1 MHWLIRLLLFVAFPV
16 AAAAASEPLSL
27 DEAVSL
33 ALAAAP
39 QLAAGDANADA
50 MRSRATSAGRLPDP
64 RVIIG
69 IDNLPVEGPEAW
81 STGAD
86 AMTMQRFGF
95 MQEFPARA
103 KRQSEQERAEADAVL
118 AGAERNEAS
127 VAVARE
133 VARAWIGSAAIE
145 AALAD
150 LEQLRPD
157 LELGATAVRAALAS
171 GTTSATEALAAE
183 AAVARLGNRILEMQ
197 GEAQFARAEL
207 SRWIGDEAARP
218 LAAVPAFDRLPT
230 PGAALLAE
238 SGRHAAI
245 QSLDA
250 KVAAARADLDLA
262 RAARRP
268 DWSAELT
275 YGKRGRGFED
285 MASLEFTVGLPIF
298 ARNRQNPEI
307 AARSAELRRAE
318 ADREAMVRAHTAE
331 LRRALVE
338 WQQAGARLDRYEHEL
353 LPLARERSRTALAA
367 YRAGRSELR
376 LVLDAFEDEAELL
389 VERAGITGAR
399 GRAWASLAY
408 LEPQQATAIEEDTP

>member
-1 MHWLIRLLLFVAFPV
+1 MQWLVRLLFFVVFPV
-16 AAAAASEPLSL
+16 ATATAAEPLSL
-27 DEAVSL
+27 DEAVSR

-39 QLAAGDANADA
+39 QIAARSADAEA

-64 RVIIG
+64 RLIVG
-69 IDNLPVEGPEAW
+69 VDNLPVEGPDAW

-86 AMTMQRFGF
+86 FMTMQTLGF
-95 MQEFPARA
+95 MQEFPTRA
-103 KRQSEQERAEADAVL
+103 KRRLERERADADAL
-118 AGAERNEAS
+118 IAGAERDEAGTM
-127 VAVARE
+127 VARE
-133 VARAWIGSAAIE
+133 AASAWIGSAAIE

-150 LEQLRPD
+150 LERLRPD
-157 LELGATAVRAALAS
+157 LELGAAAARAGLAS

-183 AAVARLGNRILEMQ
+183 AVVARLANRIFEMQ
-197 GEAQFARAEL
+197 GEAQLLRTEL
-207 SRWIGDEAARP
+207 ERWIGDDAARP
-218 LAAVPAFDRLPT
+218 LAAIPTFERLPM
-230 PGAALLAE
+230 PAPVLLGE
-238 SGRHAAI
+238 MDRHAAI
-245 QSLDA
+245 RPFDA
-250 KVAAARADLDLA
+250 KLAAARTDVDLA

-275 YGKRGRGFED
+275 YGKRGPGFDD

-331 LRRALVE
+331 LRQALVE
-338 WQQAGARLDRYEHEL
+338 WEQAGARLERYEHEL
-353 LPLARERSRTALAA
+353 LPLARERSRTALAS
-367 YRAGRSELR
+367 YRAGRSDLR

-389 VERAGITGAR
+389 VEHAEVTGVR

-408 LEPQQATAIEEDTP
+408 LEPQQATPIEEDAP